1 MFIYTKLI
9 INKNTFFFPNK
20 NTFFFSN
27 KKAFLLSSII
37 LILTFLLFWTDT
49 TSKFPGTIKIYD
61 KKEILLFEF
70 SNNFIKSNIPV
81 RLENLPDYLKDAAV
95 ITEDSSFWSNP
106 GFDVGAILRAIYFNI
121 VGGREISG
129 ASTITQQLVRTTVF
143 IDKPGFSRNY
153 IKKIREIIT
162 AARLNLLFSKKS
174 ILESYLNSIYF
185 GNGFYGVES
194 ASKGYFGKNVST
206 TSLAESVFLI
216 GIVSSPE
223 KYNPYTHYDEAKK
236 RQEYILNLM
245 FAKNKI
251 SKGQADTARNE
262 IITIMKADPSIKAPH
277 FVHYVKNSLDE
288 SGIKSKRG
296 INVYTTLDY
305 SEYEKAREIT
315 SFWVNKLGSE
325 HNLSNASLVMLD
337 NKSGAVRVMLGGID
351 YFDSKNSGEINM
363 AIARRQPGS
372 AIKPITYAASFEE
385 GFTPATSLDDVQ
397 KVYPTKSGEG
407 YSPRDYDN
415 KFRGIVLA
423 REALASSLNIPAVE
437 MLSRIGLPKFIDTAR
452 NLGITTFD
460 RADKYDLA
468 ITLGGGE
475 VTLLE
480 LSNAYATFA
489 REGQFIPTYSIES
502 ILEDSGKVL
511 FKYKAPKPIPAFT
524 KNHKQISYLISDILS
539 DPRARMV
546 SFGEKNPLVLSH
558 KAAVKTGTTT
568 DWHDIWTVGYTT
580 DFTVGVWVGNN
591 NNEPMRKVSGV
602 LGAAP
607 IWNQFFE
614 GVLKGIPNK
623 EFIKP
628 EGIISRWICKD
639 TGLLYSDNCLQKLN
653 EIFIL
658 GTEPKQKSP
667 SKTDINFSKNSYL
680 NILDPKEKSVFVAKN
695 RLIFECSASSDLVS
709 IEWFVDG
716 KSIGTG
722 TSSPCELYWPSALG
736 KHVLKAVGFIFGGS
750 EIFSDIV
757 NFEVIDENADN

>member
-1 MFIYTKLI
+1 MFTYIKLI
-9 INKNTFFFPNK
+9 I
-20 NTFFFSN
+20 
-27 KKAFLLSSII
+27 KKKVFLSTLILPAIIFLL
-37 LILTFLLFWTDT
+37 LWTDT
-49 TSKFPGTIKIYD
+49 TNKFSGTIKIYD
-61 KKEILLFEF
+61 RSKILLYEF
-70 SNNFIKSNIPV
+70 SNNFIKSNIPAK
-81 RLENLPDYLKDAAV
+81 LEDIPDYLKDAVV

-106 GFDVGAILRAIYFNI
+106 GFDARAILRAIYFNI

-143 IDKPGFSRNY
+143 IDNSDSSKSY
-153 IKKIREIIT
+153 IKKIREVIT
-162 AARLNLLFSKKS
+162 AARLNLSSSKKS
-174 ILESYLNSIYF
+174 ILESYLNSVYL

-194 ASKGYFGKNVST
+194 ASRGYFGKNIST
-206 TSLAESVFLI
+206 VSLAESVFLI
-216 GIVSSPE
+216 GILSSPE

-245 FAKNKI
+245 LEKNELSKKQFDTAKNE
-251 SKGQADTARNE
+251 S
-262 IITIMKADPSIKAPH
+262 ITIIKVDSSIKAPH
-277 FVHYVKNSLDE
+277 FVYYVKNILDKY
-288 SGIKSKRG
+288 GIKSKRG
-296 INVYTTLDY
+296 ISVYTTLDY
-305 SEYEKAREIT
+305 SEYEKAREVAA
-315 SFWVNKLGSE
+315 FWVNKLGSE
-325 HNLSNASLVMLD
+325 NSLSNASLVMLD
-337 NKSGAVRVMLGGID
+337 NKFGAIRVMLGGID
-351 YFDSKNSGEINM
+351 YFDSKNSGEVNM
-363 AIARRQPGS
+363 AVALRQPGS

-385 GFTPATSLDDVQ
+385 GFTPATPLDDVK

-475 VTLLE
+475 ITLLE

-502 ILEDSGKVL
+502 ILEDNGKVL

-524 KNHKQISYLISDILS
+524 KNYKQVSYLISDILS
-539 DPRARMV
+539 DPRARMI

-558 KAAVKTGTTT
+558 AAAVKTGTTT
-568 DWHDIWTVGYTT
+568 NWHDIWTVGYTA

-591 NNEPMRKVSGV
+591 NNEPMKKVSGV

-614 GVLKGIPNK
+614 EVLKGIPNK
-623 EFIKP
+623 EFIRP
-628 EGIISRWICKD
+628 EGITSRWICKD
-639 TGLLYSDNCLQKLN
+639 TGLLYNDNCPQKLN

-667 SKTDINFSKNSYL
+667 LKVDVNSFL
-680 NILDPKEKSVFVAKN
+680 NILDPKEKSVFTAGDS
-695 RLIFECSASSDLVS
+695 LIFECSASLDLIS
-709 IEWFVDG
+709 IEWFLDG

-722 TSSPCELYWPSALG
+722 TSNLCELYWPSTLG
-736 KHVLKAVGFIFGGS
+736 KHLLKAVGFTFGGS
-750 EIFSDIV
+750 EISSDIV
-757 NFEVIDENADN
+757 NFEVIDGKSDN